1 MLELSCYVKT
11 LTYNY
16 TRLINNTKVHIGLD
30 GVYVPLSKTLT
41 PFTRLP
47 LKAHAHIE
55 C

>member
-30 GVYVPLSKTLT
+30 GVYFLPSNTPP
-41 PFTRLP
+41 PFTSLP